1 MDEPRSPYDRG
12 WHTLESDAQIHPEQD
27 ATGKPGGGFRHTL
40 AATQDDSLTVDVSQ
54 AGPFSWTL
62 DEPQALGG
70 RGSAPDPVT
79 AFLGAL
85 CGCLLL
91 SVQIT
96 ARARRVP
103 LAGATISARAN
114 EKGFVENSSCKTI
127 CGNAQQNRELPQA
140 SRSAAVPQQAAQDQ
154 PNWADRF
161 RNTTENCSS
170 PGRNVSS
177 RTVQLDACRLWA
189 GAVTSW
195 ARCAAVCC
203 CRCRSRPAAW
213 PGLGQTIDVRL
224 WKPIDYRLPAP
235 AS

>member
-1 MDEPRSPYDRG
+1 MGEPRSPYDRG
-12 WHTLESDAQIHPEQD
+12 WHKSDEQTEQN
-27 ATGKPGGGFRHTL
+27 ATEKPGGGFRHTL
-40 AATQDDSLTVDVSQ
+40 AATQDHSLTIDVQ

-114 EKGFVENSSCKTI
+114 EKGFVK
-127 CGNAQQNRELPQA
+127 
-140 SRSAAVPQQAAQDQ
+140 
-154 PNWADRF
+154 
-161 RNTTENCSS
+161 
-170 PGRNVSS
+170 
-177 RTVQLDACRLWA
+177 
-189 GAVTSW
+189 
-195 ARCAAVCC
+195 
-203 CRCRSRPAAW
+203 
-213 PGLGQTIDVRL
+213 TIDVDLRL
-224 WKPIDYRLPAP
+224 RSSAPQEQIRTIVERAEKGCYIKGLLKDSIDYRLHLHIETVGA
-235 AS
+235 A